1 MVLLML
7 CLHLNS
13 FAQHISMQLKNVT
26 VKQAIETIQKQ
37 NGYSFTFAASD
48 LNTQKIITVT
58 ARNLPIEKVV
68 EQILIGQ
75 NVSYT
80 VQGKDIIIKRKV
92 TKPHNRRKKY
102 NQRNHHRQLRGT
114 DHRCQYQRK
123 NGTNGTIS
131 DIDGKFQLTVDE
143 GSSVQIS
150 YLGYL
155 TQEVNTRNKTHLAIS
170 MKEDAQALDEV
181 VVVGYGTMKKRDL
194 TGAISSIKMDETP
207 VQTFT
212 TVSHALAGKAAGLQV
227 VQTSAQVGG
236 GSSFNIRGAASVG
249 AGNDPLIIIDGFP
262 VSSSSTLGSGNRYEA
277 GQTDNILE
285 SINPNDIESIEVLK
299 DASSTAIYG
308 ARAGHGVII
317 VTTKRGKEG
326 KASVNYSANVSVQ
339 RMKNSFKMLN
349 GQDYMYQTN
358 RYYHELWLKEKGEG
372 IYEDYMIPNDDAADF
387 KPRYS
392 NDQILNAPTVP
403 WFDEITRTGLMHQH
417 NVSINGGTEKRN
429 IWLLSTTSTTP
440 V

>member
-80 VQGKDIIIKRKV
+80 VQGKDIIIK
-92 TKPHNRRKKY
+92 KKS
-102 NQRNHHRQLRGT
+102 NQATQQKKKSTISGIIT
-114 DHRCQYQRK
+114 DNYGEPIIGANIKEK

-277 GQTDNILE
+277 GQTDNMLYRYLRCKGRTRCDYRYYQTGKRRKSKRQLLSQCLCAKNEKLIQDVE
-285 SINPNDIESIEVLK
+285 
-299 DASSTAIYG
+299 
-308 ARAGHGVII
+308 RAGLYVSDQPILSRAMAER
-317 VTTKRGKEG
+317 KR
-326 KASVNYSANVSVQ
+326 
-339 RMKNSFKMLN
+339 RRHL
-349 GQDYMYQTN
+349 
-358 RYYHELWLKEKGEG
+358 R
-372 IYEDYMIPNDDAADF
+372 
-387 KPRYS
+387 
-392 NDQILNAPTVP
+392 
-403 WFDEITRTGLMHQH
+403 GLYD
-417 NVSINGGTEKRN
+417 SE
-429 IWLLSTTSTTP
+429 
-440 V
+440 

>member
-80 VQGKDIIIKRKV
+80 VQGKDIIIKKKSNQATQQKKKKV
-92 TKPHNRRKKY
+92 QSAESSQTITGNRSSVPISKK
-102 NQRNHHRQLRGT
+102 
-114 DHRCQYQRK
+114 K

-317 VTTKRGKEG
+317 VTTKRGKRR
-326 KASVNYSANVSVQ
+326 KKQA
-339 RMKNSFKMLN
+339 
-349 GQDYMYQTN
+349 
-358 RYYHELWLKEKGEG
+358 
-372 IYEDYMIPNDDAADF
+372 
-387 KPRYS
+387 
-392 NDQILNAPTVP
+392 
-403 WFDEITRTGLMHQH
+403 
-417 NVSINGGTEKRN
+417 
-429 IWLLSTTSTTP
+429 STTQPMSLCKE
-440 V
+440 